1 MVVSLCFYTDTA
13 RYIFLFEL
21 NVRTFDEHQKKKY
34 ITFYVQSEKKKGPER
49 DSNSC
54 LSTLPLSH
62 QNIQQLERPNFI
74 ILT

>member
-34 ITFYVQSEKKKGPER
+34 ITFYVQSEKKKG
-49 DSNSC
+49 S
-54 LSTLPLSH
+54 
-62 QNIQQLERPNFI
+62 
-74 ILT
+74 